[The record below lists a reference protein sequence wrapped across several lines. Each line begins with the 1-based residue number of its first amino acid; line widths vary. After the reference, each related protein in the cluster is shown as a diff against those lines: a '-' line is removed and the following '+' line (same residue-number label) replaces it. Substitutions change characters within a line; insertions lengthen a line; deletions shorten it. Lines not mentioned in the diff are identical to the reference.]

1 MATKLDMDMLKQ
13 RKTAIDTNIKN
24 SDKPTITANAIDTE
38 TNTALRIKNKRQIN
52 YYIFFD
58 DYFRFKDIAYTQRLT
73 VAELFE
79 AIVNGVKENIDND
92 TVEMS
97 KAFTTLKDMLEKE
110 KQCIRQSL
118 LINLKDYDDFVALKE
133 KHNLEFF
140 EVFNLGLTIY
150 AAKNLNNVN
159 LIPDPRRKDYS
170 DFTASDLHSIQKRK
184 RHIKIQNVQNKPLF

>member
-1 MATKLDMDMLKQ
+1 MAKLDLDMLKQ
-13 RKTAIDTNIKN
+13 RKTAIDTTIKN

-73 VAELFE
+73 VAELFK
-79 AIVNGVKENIDND
+79 AIVTGVKENIDND
-92 TVEMS
+92 TVEMA
-97 KAFTTLKDMLEKE
+97 KAFTTLKKSLEDE

-140 EVFNLGLTIY
+140 EVFNLGLSIY
-150 AAKNLNNVN
+150 EYKNLNNVN
-159 LIPDPRRKDYS
+159 LIPDPRRKDKS

-184 RHIKIQNVQNKPLF
+184 RHIKILNVQNKPFF

>member
-1 MATKLDMDMLKQ
+1 MAKLDLDMLKQ
-13 RKTAIDTNIKN
+13 RKTAIDTTIKN

-79 AIVNGVKENIDND
+79 AIVTGVKENIDND

-97 KAFTTLKDMLEKE
+97 KAFTTLKNMLEAE

-140 EVFNLGLTIY
+140 KVFNLGLTIY
-150 AAKNLNNVN
+150 AAKNLNNVKV
-159 LIPDPRRKDYS
+159 ISDPRRKDKT

-184 RHIKIQNVQNKPLF
+184 RHIKIQNAQNKPLF

>member
-1 MATKLDMDMLKQ
+1 MATKLDLDLLKT
-13 RKTAIDTNIKN
+13 RKAAINNSIKN
-24 SDKPTITANAIDTE
+24 DNKPTITAAAIDTE

-79 AIVNGVKENIDND
+79 AIVTGVKENIDND
-92 TVEMS
+92 TEVTA
-97 KAFTTLKDMLEKE
+97 KAFTTLKNMLEAEKE
-110 KQCIRQSL
+110 CIRQSL
-118 LINLKDYDDFVALKE
+118 LINLSDYNDFVELRD

-140 EVFNLGLTIY
+140 EVFNLGLSIY
-150 AAKNLNNVN
+150 EYKNLNNVK
-159 LIPDPRRKDYS
+159 LISDPRRKDKT

-184 RHIKIQNVQNKPLF
+184 RHIKIQNAQNKPLF

>member
-1 MATKLDMDMLKQ
+1 MATKLDMDLLKT
-13 RKTAIDTNIKN
+13 RKAAINNSIKN
-24 SDKPTITANAIDTE
+24 DNKPTITAAAIDTE

-52 YYIFFD
+52 YYIFLD

-73 VAELFE
+73 VSELFE
-79 AIVNGVKENIDND
+79 AIVTGVKEAIDID
-92 TVEMS
+92 TELTA
-97 KAFTTLKDMLEKE
+97 KAFTHLKDMLEKE

-118 LINLKDYDDFVALKE
+118 LINLNDYNDFVALKE

-150 AAKNLNNVN
+150 TAKNLNNVN
-159 LIPDPRRKDYS
+159 LISDPRRKDKS
-170 DFTASDLHSIQKRK
+170 DFKSYDLHSIQKRK

>member
-1 MATKLDMDMLKQ
+1 MAKLDLDMLKQ
-13 RKTAIDTNIKN
+13 RKTTIDTNIKN
-24 SDKPTITANAIDTE
+24 SDKPTVTANAIDTE

-79 AIVNGVKENIDND
+79 AIVTGVKENIDND
-92 TVEMS
+92 TVKMA
-97 KAFTTLKDMLEKE
+97 KAFTTLKDMLEAE

-150 AAKNLNNVN
+150 AAKNLNNVK
-159 LIPDPRRKDYS
+159 LIPDPRRKDKS

-184 RHIKIQNVQNKPLF
+184 RHIKIQNAQNKPLF

>member
-1 MATKLDMDMLKQ
+1 MAKLDLDMLKQ
-13 RKTAIDTNIKN
+13 RKTTIDTNIKN
-24 SDKPTITANAIDTE
+24 SDKPTITTNAIDTE

-52 YYIFFD
+52 YYIFLD

-73 VAELFE
+73 VSELFK
-79 AIVNGVKENIDND
+79 AIVSGVKDSIDND

-97 KAFTTLKDMLEKE
+97 KAFTTLKDMLESE

-118 LINLKDYDDFVALKE
+118 LINLSDYNDFVALKE

-159 LIPDPRRKDYS
+159 LIPDPRRKDKS
-170 DFTASDLHSIQKRK
+170 DFTASDLHDIQKRK
-184 RHIKIQNVQNKPLF
+184 RHIKILNVQNKPFF

>member
-1 MATKLDMDMLKQ
+1 MAKLDMDLLKN
-13 RKTAIDTNIKN
+13 RKAAINNSIKN
-24 SDKPTITANAIDTE
+24 DNKPTITANAIDTE

-52 YYIFFD
+52 YYIFLD

-73 VAELFE
+73 VSELFNT
-79 AIVNGVKENIDND
+79 IVSGVKDSIDND

-97 KAFTTLKDMLEKE
+97 KAFTTLKDMLESE

-118 LINLKDYDDFVALKE
+118 LINLSDYNDFIELRD

-159 LIPDPRRKDYS
+159 LIPDPRRKDKS

-184 RHIKIQNVQNKPLF
+184 RHIKIQNAQNKPLF

>member
-1 MATKLDMDMLKQ
+1 MATKLDMDLLKN
-13 RKTAIDTNIKN
+13 RKAVINHNIKN
-24 SDKPTITANAIDTE
+24 DNKPTITAAAIETE

-79 AIVNGVKENIDND
+79 AIVTGVKENIGND
-92 TVEMS
+92 IIEAN
-97 KAFTTLKDMLEKE
+97 KAFTKLKDMLEAH

-118 LINLKDYDDFVALKE
+118 LINLSDYNDFIELRD

-140 EVFNLGLTIY
+140 EVFNLGLSIY
-150 AAKNLNNVN
+150 QDKYLNNVN
-159 LIPDPRRKDYS
+159 LIPDPRRKS
-170 DFTASDLHSIQKRK
+170 KGDFKSYDLHSIQKRK
-184 RHIKIQNVQNKPLF
+184 RHIKIQNAQNKPLF

>member
-1 MATKLDMDMLKQ
+1 MAKLDMDLLKN
-13 RKTAIDTNIKN
+13 RKAAINNSIKN
-24 SDKPTITANAIDTE
+24 DNKPTITANAIDTE
-38 TNTALRIKNKRQIN
+38 TNTSLRIRNKRQIN

-79 AIVNGVKENIDND
+79 AIVSGVKDSIDND
-92 TVEMS
+92 TVKMS
-97 KAFTTLKDMLEKE
+97 KAFTTLKDMLESE

-150 AAKNLNNVN
+150 EAKNLNNMN
-159 LIPDPRRKDYS
+159 LIPDPRRKDKS
-170 DFTASDLHSIQKRK
+170 DFMASDLHSIQKRK
-184 RHIKIQNVQNKPLF
+184 RHIKIQNAQNKPLF

>member
-1 MATKLDMDMLKQ
+1 MAKLDMDLLKN
-13 RKTAIDTNIKN
+13 RNAAINHNIKN
-24 SDKPTITANAIDTE
+24 DNKPTITAAAIDTE

-79 AIVNGVKENIDND
+79 AIVTGVKENIDND
-92 TVEMS
+92 TVKMA
-97 KAFTTLKDMLEKE
+97 KAFTTLKNMLEAEKE
-110 KQCIRQSL
+110 CIRQSL

-150 AAKNLNNVN
+150 AAKYLNNIE
-159 LIPDPRRKDYS
+159 LIPDPRRKDKS

-184 RHIKIQNVQNKPLF
+184 RHIKILNVQNKPFF

>member
-1 MATKLDMDMLKQ
+1 MAKLDMDMLKQ
-13 RKTAIDTNIKN
+13 RKTAIDTTIKN
-24 SDKPTITANAIDTE
+24 SDKPIITANAIDTE

-73 VAELFE
+73 VAELFNV
-79 AIVNGVKENIDND
+79 IINGVKENIDND
-92 TVEMS
+92 TVEMA
-97 KAFTTLKDMLEKE
+97 KAFTTLKNMLEAEKE
-110 KQCIRQSL
+110 CIRQSL

-159 LIPDPRRKDYS
+159 LIPDPRRKDKS

>member
-1 MATKLDMDMLKQ
+1 MAKLDLDLLKT
-13 RKTAIDTNIKN
+13 RKAAINNSIKN
-24 SDKPTITANAIDTE
+24 DNKPTITAAAIDTE

-79 AIVNGVKENIDND
+79 AIVTGVKENIDND
-92 TVEMS
+92 TVEMA
-97 KAFTTLKDMLEKE
+97 KAFTTLKKLLEAD

-150 AAKNLNNVN
+150 AAKNLNNVK
-159 LIPDPRRKDYS
+159 LIPDPRRKNES
-170 DFTASDLHSIQKRK
+170 DFTSADLHSIQKRK
-184 RHIKIQNVQNKPLF
+184 RHIKIQNAQNKPLF

>member
-1 MATKLDMDMLKQ
+1 MATKLDLDMLKQ
-13 RKTAIDTNIKN
+13 RKTAIDTTIKN
-24 SDKPTITANAIDTE
+24 SDKPIITANAIDTE

-52 YYIFFD
+52 YYIFLD

-73 VAELFE
+73 VSELFE
-79 AIVNGVKENIDND
+79 AIVSGVKENIDND
-92 TVEMS
+92 TEVTA
-97 KAFTTLKDMLEKE
+97 KAFTTLKNMLEAE

-159 LIPDPRRKDYS
+159 LIPDPRRKDKS

-184 RHIKIQNVQNKPLF
+184 RHIKIQNAQNKPLF

>member
-13 RKTAIDTNIKN
+13 RKTAIDTTIKN

-79 AIVNGVKENIDND
+79 AIVSGVKENIDND
-92 TVEMS
+92 TVEMA
-97 KAFTTLKDMLEKE
+97 KAFTTLKDMLETE

-118 LINLKDYDDFVALKE
+118 LINLKDYNDFVALKD

-140 EVFNLGLTIY
+140 EVFNLGLSIY
-150 AAKNLNNVN
+150 AAKNLNNVD
-159 LIPDPRRKDYS
+159 LIPDPRRKDKS

-184 RHIKIQNVQNKPLF
+184 RHIKIQNAQNKPLF